1 MDTDKKPTTIG
12 VFFGSRN
19 PEHEVSII
27 TGQLIIAELKKLGYE
42 VVPVYIDKK
51 GRMLSCKELG
61 SLKYF
66 TGPDFTNELEK
77 LSPLTL
83 EVSAE
88 KNKLVL
94 KSKGLLSQG
103 IEIDL
108 AFPAFHGMNG
118 EDGTIQ
124 GLFELCNVP
133 YVGCE
138 VAASAMTMD
147 KITTKQIYISENIT
161 TTPFIFFTSNDW
173 KKDKMRI
180 IDDAKKLQWPVFVK
194 PARLGSSIGMAKA
207 HNEGEL
213 ENACE
218 VALHYDRRIIIE
230 ESVEDLA
237 DITCAVL
244 GNEDPT
250 PSLVQES
257 VFQGEHFSYEAKY
270 LEDGGAQ
277 LGNAE
282 NNIVIP
288 ARLEESVTKEVRD
301 MAVRIF
307 KLFDCC
313 GTARVDFLYD
323 RKKEKVYANEINTMP
338 GTLYH
343 HLWKASGVEIGDLLE
358 KLIELAFARHEEKN
372 KITATFKSDILSHAN
387 SIKLKIGKE

>member
-1 MDTDKKPTTIG
+1 MNENIKKTIIG

-27 TGQLIIAELKKLGYE
+27 TGQLIISELKKLGYA

-51 GRMLSCKELG
+51 GRMLSGDELG

-66 TGPDFTNELEK
+66 TDQNLENKLEK
-77 LSPLTL
+77 LSPQFI
-83 EVSAE
+83 EASAD
-88 KNKLVL
+88 KNKLIF
-94 KSKGLLSQG
+94 KSKGILSQEK
-103 IEIDL
+103 IIDL

-118 EDGTIQ
+118 EDGTVQ
-124 GLFELCNVP
+124 GLFELCNLP
-133 YVGCE
+133 YIGCE
-138 VAASAMTMD
+138 VAASAITMD
-147 KITTKQIYISENIT
+147 KITTKQIYRSESIP
-161 TTPFIFFTSNDW
+161 TTPFMYFTSNDW
-173 KKDKMRI
+173 EEDKNKI
-180 IDDAKKLQWPVFVK
+180 LQEAKKLNWPVFVK
-194 PARLGSSIGMAKA
+194 PARLGSSIGMAKVSSD
-207 HNEGEL
+207 EEF

-230 ESVEDLA
+230 ESVEDLV
-237 DITCAVL
+237 DVTCAVL
-244 GNEDPT
+244 GNEDPV
-250 PSLVQES
+250 PSLLQES

-282 NNIVIP
+282 NNIIIP
-288 ARLEESVTKEVRD
+288 ARLDEKTTKEVRD

-323 RKKEKVYANEINTMP
+323 RKNEKIFANEINTMP

-343 HLWKASGVEIGDLLE
+343 HLWKASGIEIGDLLE
-358 KLIELAFARHEEKN
+358 KLIELAFVRHREKN
-372 KITATFKSDILSHAN
+372 SITATFKSDLCPMPIL
-387 SIKLKIGKE
+387 